1 MNAVSFASAGL
12 QSDRPATVQ
21 QYGAL
26 PWRRDRQGRIRVL
39 LVTSSRGRWIAPKG
53 WPVEGRAPYLSAALE
68 AFEEA
73 GVIGEIRSQPLAG
86 YHCLKEGEDGSL
98 QRCRVTLFSLR
109 VRGTLT
115 NWPERDRRKRRWF
128 ALDEAAEMVDDEGKQ
143 RQWRAYAASLEL
155 ENVSL
160 KSVIDAVWQLVG
172 PPCGRIAAQSRDET

>member
-12 QSDRPATVQ
+12 QGDRPATVQ

-26 PWRRDRQGRIRVL
+26 PWRRDRQGRIRIL

-128 ALDEAAEMVDDEGKQ
+128 ALDEAAEMVGDVGLADLI
-143 RQWRAYAASLEL
+143 RAIGAEPGMLTEIDRVPSGGERRPAAPM
-155 ENVSL
+155 
-160 KSVIDAVWQLVG
+160 ARAG
-172 PPCGRIAAQSRDET
+172 PVCRGAR